1 MALSLCRVGK
11 VALQPQ
17 GRLIL
22 FSDNPGMPGHPPAS
36 EGQGRNFKVNCARL
50 TCKTQRLGDGVLA
63 RAIEQEQVR
72 ATLAELLQ
80 WDEIQRSPQL
90 AKFLRYVVEQKLAG
104 NEQAVKAYA
113 IAVDVLGRPQ
123 NFDPQSDPIVRVQ
136 ARRLRAALER
146 YYALPETGVAVRIRL
161 PVGRYVPEFEA
172 IEPGAAVAA
181 ADAAS
186 GTPPVPFEAGAP
198 AQAAAAVAAAPN
210 QSAVVAGV
218 RRFRLW
224 PAALV
229 AMLLVA
235 VAGFVGLERNW
246 SRLVPAEAVPGPPV
260 VRIGRFVNQ
269 TGSPGLDK
277 LAAALQQ
284 SVAQDL
290 AGFPDVAVAGA
301 STPESTPAL
310 TFSGYVQPWNGQLKI
325 TGRLA
330 GGWSTDVEIPMPD
343 GDPAPV
349 AADAARLIVGRL
361 GTYRGPLHVAGRAWI
376 ERRVEVEQHPTTY
389 TCLLRFRGAGEQEKA
404 GSDGDVFTCL
414 DRLLKD
420 DPSNAAAIA
429 ARAWLNL
436 PRIGDWSKDRTGLDN
451 MLAAM
456 NKAVA
461 LAPQSSFVHA
471 FRARVLD
478 IAGQHDD
485 AVAEFVAA
493 LALSPADLD
502 ARASYANALMQTG
515 DWSHAAA
522 EANAVLAA
530 APLPPPWYYF
540 VPMLDAYRRHDWSAA
555 VDDALAYAVAD
566 RELGAAVA
574 VSAGA
579 RAGQNALVAR
589 YLPAILSSAQFKAGG
604 ILPRLGMMVAD
615 GGLLSAI
622 GDGLVMAGVPG
633 ADLLHSY

>member
-1 MALSLCRVGK
+1 MASR
-11 VALQPQ
+11 
-17 GRLIL
+17 
-22 FSDNPGMPGHPPAS
+22 
-36 EGQGRNFKVNCARL
+36 
-50 TCKTQRLGDGVLA
+50 
-63 RAIEQEQVR
+63 IEQEQVR

-80 WDEIQRSPQL
+80 WDEIRRSPQL

-113 IAVDVLGRPQ
+113 IAVDVLGRPHD
-123 NFDPQSDPIVRVQ
+123 FDPQSDPIVRVQ
-136 ARRLRAALER
+136 ARRLRAALDR
-146 YYALPETGVAVRIRL
+146 YYARPETGAAVRIRL

-172 IEPGAAVAA
+172 LEPAMAAERGREPTPMPSVAA
-181 ADAAS
+181 R
-186 GTPPVPFEAGAP
+186 PPDQDVPAP
-198 AQAAAAVAAAPN
+198 IGVPSRDVTAQRI
-210 QSAVVAGV
+210 S
-218 RRFRLW
+218 RFRLW
-224 PAALV
+224 PV
-229 AMLLVA
+229 VLVA
-235 VAGFVGLERNW
+235 VLVVAAAGLFGLQRSW
-246 SRLVPAEAVPGPPV
+246 PGPAGEAVPGPPV
-260 VRIGRFVNQ
+260 VRIGPFVNH
-269 TGSPGLDK
+269 TGSPALDRF
-277 LAAALQQ
+277 AETLQQ
-284 SVAQDL
+284 TIAKDL
-290 AGFPDVAVAGA
+290 AGFPDVVVADSSTPA
-301 STPESTPAL
+301 STPTV
-310 TFSGYVQPWNGQLKI
+310 TFSGFVQPWNGQLKI
-325 TGRLA
+325 TGNLP
-330 GGWSTDVEIPMPD
+330 GGWSTDVQTAVPN
-343 GDPAPV
+343 GDSAPA

-361 GTYRGPLHVAGRAWI
+361 GTYRGPLHVAGRSWI
-376 ERRVEVEQHPTTY
+376 ERQGGVEDHPTTY

-414 DRLLKD
+414 NRLLKD
-420 DPSNAAAIA
+420 DPPNAPAMV

-436 PRIGDWSKDRTGLDN
+436 PRIGDWTKDRTGLDSI
-451 MLAAM
+451 LTTM

-478 IAGQHDD
+478 VAGQYDD
-485 AVAEFVAA
+485 AVAEFMAA

-502 ARASYANALMQTG
+502 TRASYANALMLSG
-515 DWSHAAA
+515 DWTHAAA

-540 VPMLDAYRRHDWSAA
+540 VPMLDAYRRHDWATA

-579 RAGQNALVAR
+579 RGGQNALVAR
-589 YLPAILSSAQFKAGG
+589 YLPAILSSARFKAGG
-604 ILPRLGMMVAD
+604 ILPRLGTMIAD